1 VSDLVRLSISLD
13 RPLLNRLGRL
23 VKKSGY
29 ANRSEFV
36 RDMIRR
42 RLVEQQWSDQRQQV
56 VGTITMVYDHH
67 ARQLT
72 DKLVDIQH
80 DHHESILA
88 STHVHLSHD
97 LCAEMIML
105 RGNPTR
111 IRQITDRLRQ
121 QRGVLHAELAMSSTG
136 ERLG

>member
-1 VSDLVRLSISLD
+1 MSDLVRLSISLE
-13 RPLLNRLGRL
+13 RPLLKQLERL
-23 VKKSGY
+23 VKRSGY
-29 ANRSEFV
+29 ANRSEFIRDLV
-36 RDMIRR
+36 RQ
-42 RLVEQQWSDQRQQV
+42 RLVEQQWSDSRQDV

-67 ARQLT
+67 TRQLT

-80 DHHESILA
+80 DHHDNILA

-97 LCAEMIML
+97 LCAEMIMI
-105 RGNPTR
+105 RGSAPH

-136 ERLG
+136 ERLD